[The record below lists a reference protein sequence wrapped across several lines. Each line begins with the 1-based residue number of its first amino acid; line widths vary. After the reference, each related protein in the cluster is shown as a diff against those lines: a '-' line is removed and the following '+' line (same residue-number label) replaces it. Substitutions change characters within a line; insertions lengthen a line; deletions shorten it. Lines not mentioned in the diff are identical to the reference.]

1 MKKRISKGMV
11 TAAGMAALSL
21 KRTIVTA
28 AARARFLND
37 PKRT

>member
-21 KRTIVTA
+21 KKTMVTA
-28 AARARFLND
+28 PARARFLKD

>member
-11 TAAGMAALSL
+11 TAAGIAALSL
-21 KRTIVTA
+21 KRTIAIA
-28 AARARFLND
+28 AAKPRFLND

>member
-1 MKKRISKGMV
+1 MV

-21 KRTIVTA
+21 KRMIEIA
-28 AARARFLND
+28 AAKPRFLND

>member
-11 TAAGMAALSL
+11 TAEGMAALSL
-21 KRTIVTA
+21 MRRMEMA
-28 AARARFLND
+28 AAKPRFLND